1 MTKSPRMSLLG
12 TIRADLES
20 FAELRGK
27 KLHSPLALLDVLFFP
42 GVLAVLLFR
51 LAGAFHRVRLRPI
64 SRLLYILNLVLFGV
78 DLAPSAEVGPGLALP
93 HPNGVAIAPAT
104 RIGRKVRLFQQV
116 SVGGVSYED
125 PTRDGFP
132 TVGDECWIFAGA
144 KVLGPIHIGDRAMVA
159 SNALVIRSVPAGAV
173 VVGNPARVVRY
184 REGAP
189 AAPRTEAEARI
200 AIKEAA
206 PSDA

>member
-1 MTKSPRMSLLG
+1 MITSERSSVLA
-12 TIRADLES
+12 TIWADLES

-27 KLHSPLALLDVLFFP
+27 KLRSPWALVDTLLFP
-42 GVLAVLLFR
+42 GVMAVLLFR
-51 LAGAFHRVRLRPI
+51 IAGAFHRAHLRPI
-64 SRLLYILNLVLFGV
+64 SRLLYILNLILFGV
-78 DLAPSAEVGPGLALP
+78 DLAPSADVGPGLALP

-116 SVGGVSYED
+116 SVGGVSFED
-125 PTRDGFP
+125 PSRDGFP

-144 KVLGPIHIGDRAMVA
+144 KVLGPIHIGERAMVA
-159 SNALVIRSVPAGAV
+159 ANALVIRSVPAGAV

-184 REGAP
+184 REEAQ

-200 AIKEAA
+200 AIGETA

>member
-1 MTKSPRMSLLG
+1 VIESKRTSTLG
-12 TIRADLES
+12 TIWADLES

-27 KLHSPLALLDVLFFP
+27 KLRSPFALLDVLLFP
-42 GVLAVLLFR
+42 GVMAVLLFR
-51 LAGAFHRVRLRPI
+51 VAGACHRARLRPI
-64 SRLLYILNLVLFGV
+64 SRLLYILDLVLFGV
-78 DLAPSAEVGPGLALP
+78 DLAPSADVGPGLALP

-116 SVGGVSYED
+116 SVGGISYED

-184 REGAP
+184 RETAP

-200 AIKEAA
+200 AIGETA

>member
-1 MTKSPRMSLLG
+1 VNTSQRTSFVR
-12 TIRADLES
+12 TVWSDLES

-27 KLHSPLALLDVLFFP
+27 KLRTPWAIVDVLLFP
-42 GVLAVLLFR
+42 GVMAVLLFR
-51 LAGAFHRVRLRPI
+51 LSGAFHHVHLRPI
-64 SRLLYILNLVLFGV
+64 SRLLYIFNLILFGV
-78 DLAPSAEVGPGLALP
+78 DLAPSAQVGPGLALP
-93 HPNGVAIAPAT
+93 HPNGVAIAPAS

-116 SVGGVSYED
+116 SVGGVSFED

-132 TVGDECWIFAGA
+132 TVGDDCWIFAGA

-184 REGAP
+184 REAP
-189 AAPRTEAEARI
+189 AAPLRTEAEARVVI
-200 AIKEAA
+200 GETA

>member
-1 MTKSPRMSLLG
+1 VNRSERTSVLG
-12 TIRADLES
+12 TIWADLES
-20 FAELRGK
+20 FAALRGQ
-27 KLHSPLALLDVLFFP
+27 KLHSPLAVLDALFFP

-64 SRLLYILNLVLFGV
+64 SRLLYILDLVLFGV
-78 DLAPSAEVGPGLALP
+78 DLAPSAEVGAGLALP

-189 AAPRTEAEARI
+189 GAPRTEAEARI
-200 AIKEAA
+200 AIGETA

>member
-1 MTKSPRMSLLG
+1 MIKSPRASFFP

-27 KLHSPLALLDVLFFP
+27 KLSSPFALIDVLFFP
-42 GVLAVLLFR
+42 GVLAVLVFR
-51 LAGAFHRVRLRPI
+51 CAGAFHRARLRPI
-64 SRLLYILNLVLFGV
+64 SRLLYILDLILFGV
-78 DLAPSAEVGPGLALP
+78 DLAPSADVGPGLALP

-116 SVGGVSYED
+116 SVGGVSFED

-189 AAPRTEAEARI
+189 AAPRTEAEAKI
-200 AIKEAA
+200 AIGEIA

>member
-1 MTKSPRMSLLG
+1 LTKSPRTSFFG
-12 TIRADLES
+12 TIAADFAS

-27 KLHSPLALLDVLFFP
+27 KLTSPLAVLDAFFFP

-51 LAGAFHRVRLRPI
+51 LAGAFHRAGLRPI
-64 SRLLYILNLVLFGV
+64 SRLLYILDLVLFGV

-93 HPNGVAIAPAT
+93 HPNGVAIAPDT

-116 SVGGVSYED
+116 SVGGVSFED

-189 AAPRTEAEARI
+189 APLRTEAEAKI
-200 AIKEAA
+200 AIGEIA